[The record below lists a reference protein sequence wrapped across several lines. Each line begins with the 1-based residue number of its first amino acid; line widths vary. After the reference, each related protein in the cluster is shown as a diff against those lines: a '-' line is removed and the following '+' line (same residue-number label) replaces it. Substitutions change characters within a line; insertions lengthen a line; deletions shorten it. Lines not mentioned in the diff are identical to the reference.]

1 MVKPSKVTVLVTFW
15 YQENMGDCMLFAWNK
30 TNYIKYIC
38 LLFHKTLYIL
48 FNTEWSHCKVCNRC
62 ASRKLNLLVG
72 RIPHFNHQSSCIAL
86 IDVSSRFKGQGQIL
100 IGEQIHGEFFA
111 RFPFDNTRSV
121 DHLYFSWIDG
131 NISLAQQLYSVFYE
145 G

>member
-1 MVKPSKVTVLVTFW
+1 MIVCYL
-15 YQENMGDCMLFAWNK
+15 YE
-30 TNYIKYIC
+30 IKQIISNTYVFY
-38 LLFHKTLYIL
+38 FHKTLYSL
-48 FNTEWSHCKVCNRC
+48 FNTVWSHCKVCNWR
-62 ASRKLNLLVG
+62 AGRELNLLVG

-111 RFPFDNTRSV
+111 RFPFDYACSV

-131 NISLAQQLYSVFYE
+131 NITLAKQLYSVFYE